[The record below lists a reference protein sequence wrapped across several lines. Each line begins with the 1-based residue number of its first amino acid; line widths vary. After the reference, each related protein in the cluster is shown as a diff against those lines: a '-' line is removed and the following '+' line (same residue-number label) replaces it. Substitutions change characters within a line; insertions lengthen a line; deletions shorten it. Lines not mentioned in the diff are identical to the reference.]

1 MYEQEVSRFFGF
13 QVVVALM
20 LFWVA
25 IAHPGQLRRLWAFY
39 ASAGLMMVSY
49 AAPTLFA
56 AWFPPSSRW
65 ASRLPMIFIT
75 LALVL
80 AFVAVAPRRNRTPP
94 RVTI

>member
-1 MYEQEVSRFFGF
+1 MYEQELSRFFGF

-25 IAHPGQLRRLWAFY
+25 VAHPCQIRRLWAFY
-39 ASAGLMMVSY
+39 ASVVLMIVSY

-56 AWFPPSSRW
+56 AWFPLSSRW

-75 LALVL
+75 LSLVL
-80 AFVAVAPRRNRTPP
+80 AFVAVGPRRDRTPP
-94 RVTI
+94 RVTV